1 MNVAEV
7 LKKERIA
14 LNLEAGTKEEA
25 VSALTNLLYDSGAL
39 TDKAAFKDD
48 VMQREEI
55 STTGIGNG
63 IAIPH
68 GKSANVKETTVAIG
82 RLAGEVEWESVD
94 DKPVKLIVLLAVNE
108 NDKNAV
114 HVKLLS
120 GMARKLASEE
130 TCKRLLEAK
139 TAEELINIFS
149 EN

>member
-14 LNLEAGTKEEA
+14 ENLSAKTKEEA
-25 VSALTNLLYDSGAL
+25 LTKLTDLLYESGAL
-39 TDKAAFKDD
+39 SDKDAFLKDVLD
-48 VMQREEI
+48 REAV

-82 RLAGEVEWESVD
+82 RLENEVEWESVD

-108 NDKNAV
+108 EDKTGV

-120 GMARKLASEE
+120 GMARKLAAEQ

-139 TAEELINIFS
+139 DADEIINIFS
-149 EN
+149 E

>member
-14 LNLEAGTKEEA
+14 ENLSAKTKEEA
-25 VSALTNLLYDSGAL
+25 LAKLTDLLFESGAL
-39 TDKAAFKDD
+39 SDKDAFLKD
-48 VMQREEI
+48 VLEREAV

-82 RLAGEVEWESVD
+82 RLENEVEWESVD

-108 NDKNAV
+108 EDKTGV

-120 GMARKLASEE
+120 GMARKLAAEQ

-139 TAEELINIFS
+139 DADEIINIFS
-149 EN
+149 E

>member
-7 LKKERIA
+7 LKRERIA
-14 LNLEAGTKEEA
+14 ENLSAKTKEEA
-25 VSALTNLLYDSGAL
+25 LAKLTDLLFESGAL
-39 TDKAAFKDD
+39 SDKDAFLKD
-48 VMQREEI
+48 VLEREAV

-82 RLAGEVEWESVD
+82 RLENEVEWESVD

-108 NDKNAV
+108 EDKTGV

-120 GMARKLASEE
+120 GMARKLAAEQ
-130 TCKRLLEAK
+130 TCKRLLDAK
-139 TAEELINIFS
+139 DADEIINIFS
-149 EN
+149 E